1 MSSTSGGASIT
12 AGRLAELALESA
24 YSSALSPLSG
34 PCCLLVDLSDCGSAD
49 HPALQPRLQQWLAAQ
64 AGPVIGVGMA
74 RAARQELCTACDLI
88 LDDDK
93 GLGALLDN
101 IVQAPVAAM
110 TLVQVLRVT
119 ENMSAVQALT
129 VESLAY
135 ATLQSGAEFRRW
147 SESHPPEPQRIPTD
161 DGPPLCIERR
171 NGTLQ
176 IRLSRPSSRNAMTV
190 EMRDALVEAFELA
203 AMDDN
208 VKDIEVSGLGACFSI
223 GGALEEFGTA
233 PDPATAHAVRTLR
246 LPAATLLR
254 SNASTRFHVHGAC
267 IGSGIELP
275 AFAHRLSASPG
286 SFFQLPEIRFGLIP
300 GAGGCVSIPRRIG
313 RQRTAYLALSA
324 RRINAATALE
334 WGLVDEITPAATRQ
348 ESATWNG

>member
-1 MSSTSGGASIT
+1 MPTTSGCATIT
-12 AGRLAELALESA
+12 AGRLAELAFESA
-24 YSSALSPLSG
+24 YSSALSPLNG
-34 PCCLLVDLSDCGSAD
+34 PFCLIIDLDDGGSTESAG
-49 HPALQPRLQQWLAAQ
+49 LQPRLHQWLAAQ
-64 AGPVIGVGMA
+64 AGPVIGVGGTS
-74 RAARQELCTACDLI
+74 AARQAIGAACDLVV
-88 LDDDK
+88 DDDK
-93 GLGALLDN
+93 GLGTLLDN
-101 IVQAPVAAM
+101 ITQAPVAAM
-110 TLVQVLRVT
+110 TLVQILRVT
-119 ENMSAVQALT
+119 ERMPAVQALT
-129 VESLAY
+129 VESLAF

-147 SESHPPEPQRIPTD
+147 SESHPPEPHRIPTD

-171 NGTLQ
+171 NGMME

-190 EMRDALVEAFELA
+190 EMRDALVEAFELVV
-203 AMDDN
+203 MDDN
-208 VKDIEVSGLGACFSI
+208 ISYVEVSGLGACFST

-233 PDPATAHAVRTLR
+233 ADSANAHVVRSLR

-275 AFAHRLSASPG
+275 AFADHLSASPG
-286 SFFQLPEIRFGLIP
+286 SFFQLPEIHFGLIP

-334 WGLVDEITPAATRQ
+334 WGLVDEITPGPTR
-348 ESATWNG
+348 

>member
-1 MSSTSGGASIT
+1 MSSTSGCASIT

-24 YSSALSPLSG
+24 YSSAVSPLNG
-34 PCCLLVDLSDCGSAD
+34 PFCLVIDLDDGGGAENAGL
-49 HPALQPRLQQWLAAQ
+49 PPRLHQWLAAQ
-64 AGPVIGVGMA
+64 AGPVIGVGSA
-74 RAARQELCTACDLI
+74 GAARHALGAACDLI
-88 LDDDK
+88 LDDDR
-93 GLGALLDN
+93 GLGTLLDN
-101 IVQAPVAAM
+101 IAQAPVAAM
-110 TLVQVLRVT
+110 TLVQVLRAT
-119 ENMSAVQALT
+119 EGMPAAKALT

-147 SESHPPEPQRIPTD
+147 SETHPPEPQRIPAD

-171 NGTLQ
+171 NGTLG
-176 IRLSRPSSRNAMTV
+176 IRLSRPSSRNAMTI

-203 AMDDN
+203 SMDDSITS
-208 VKDIEVSGLGACFSI
+208 IEVSGLGACFST

-233 PDPATAHAVRTLR
+233 ADPASAHAVRSLR

-275 AFAHRLSASPG
+275 AFAEHLSASPG

-334 WGLVDEITPAATRQ
+334 WGLVDEITPAAAR
-348 ESATWNG
+348 